1 MKKLIMGLALLTS
14 MSAFAR
20 GLEDCKSLIG
30 TYSCNY
36 QGQELELKISKN
48 SALNSVKISIAGDA
62 QDLIVDGTAHK
73 SGNDDSVNVAECNA
87 KKEIVADNFFKNE
100 LKGSFAITKTAE
112 GARYTMV
119 QNRNSVV
126 LDCTKK

>member
-14 MSAFAR
+14 MSAFAG

-48 SALNSVKISIAGDA
+48 STLTLSSLSS
-62 QDLIVDGTAHK
+62 LIFNIYFSNT
-73 SGNDDSVNVAECNA
+73 
-87 KKEIVADNFFKNE
+87 
-100 LKGSFAITKTAE
+100 L
-112 GARYTMV
+112 
-119 QNRNSVV
+119 
-126 LDCTKK
+126 